1 MRVVHVVIL
10 AVLSAFW
17 IYGLLDQFHSLHAVF
32 IYLVLSLGVAAV
44 GLWRWLPQRKLK
56 PQKRREWRDRNDR
69 HDPRQ

>member
-1 MRVVHVVIL
+1 MRVVNIVIL

-32 IYLVLSLGVAAV
+32 LYLALSLLVAAI

-56 PQKRREWRDRNDR
+56 PLKPRKPRDPL
-69 HDPRQ
+69 DPRQ